1 MLQRPVRD
9 KVPWADLVPMYEP
22 PSETRQNR
30 PKIMP
35 SGGSI
40 PGEIAL
46 NARPRSPW
54 RGARWH
60 LPSRADYQWPPPW
73 LMLW

>member
-1 MLQRPVRD
+1 
-9 KVPWADLVPMYEP
+9 
-22 PSETRQNR
+22 
-30 PKIMP
+30 MP

-46 NARPRSPW
+46 NARPRSPLAGGSDGIFPVV
-54 RGARWH
+54 RIVGGPH
-60 LPSRADYQWPPPW
+60 PW

>member
-1 MLQRPVRD
+1 
-9 KVPWADLVPMYEP
+9 
-22 PSETRQNR
+22 
-30 PKIMP
+30 MP

-46 NARPRSPW
+46 NARPRSPLA
-54 RGARWH
+54 RGRDGIFPVVRIVGGPH
-60 LPSRADYQWPPPW
+60 PW